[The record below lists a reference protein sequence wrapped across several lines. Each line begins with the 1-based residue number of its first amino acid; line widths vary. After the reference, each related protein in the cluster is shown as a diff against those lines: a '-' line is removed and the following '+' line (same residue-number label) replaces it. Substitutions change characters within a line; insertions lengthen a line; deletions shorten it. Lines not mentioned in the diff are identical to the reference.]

1 MTVLLVMAKAPVP
14 GAVKTRLCPPASYL
28 QAARIAA
35 AALLD
40 SLDTVRATPG
50 VTPVLAL
57 HGRLAD
63 AEEAPELT
71 AAIAGWQIL
80 PQRGTDLGDRLANAH
95 ADVADAYPGRPVFQI
110 GMDTPQLTPAH
121 LDAAVHRLTLTDAV
135 LGPAIDGGW
144 WALGLQDPR
153 HAAVLRAVPMS
164 TALTGHHTIV
174 ALRKQ
179 ALRVD
184 SLPLLRDVDEWPDAL
199 AVAASTPGAAS
210 AWAVDAIA
218 TSLPA
223 QSAPVVHGQ
232 SGYQATAQ
240 PESRSERHGTCDRF
254 ARQVA
259 AVQRSLTPR
268 IPR

>member
-14 GAVKTRLCPPASYL
+14 GAVKTRLCPPASHR

-63 AEEAPELT
+63 GEEAAELT
-71 AAIAGWQIL
+71 AAIAGWQVL
-80 PQRGTDLGDRLANAH
+80 PQRGADLGNRLANAH
-95 ADVADAYPGRPVFQI
+95 ADVADAYPGRPVLQI

-121 LDAAVHRLTLTDAV
+121 LDEAVHRLTVSDAV

-144 WALGLQDPR
+144 WALGLHNPR
-153 HAAVLRAVPMS
+153 HAAVLTAVPMS
-164 TALTGHHTIV
+164 TALTGHHTIE
-174 ALRKQ
+174 ALRVRG
-179 ALRVD
+179 LRVD

-199 AVAASTPGAAS
+199 AVAASTSRDAS
-210 AWAVDAIA
+210 AWSIDVIANGRPGRAAAVM
-218 TSLPA
+218 P
-223 QSAPVVHGQ
+223 GQ
-232 SGYQATAQ
+232 SGGEDAAHPARHATC
-240 PESRSERHGTCDRF
+240 SRF

-259 AVQRSLTPR
+259 AVQRSLTPGF
-268 IPR
+268 PG